1 MSGLYGLIEGGRGKG
16 DVWEGAGQ
24 GSGLGQDKRTGTCGS
39 HVIDG
44 VEVFQEPG
52 QSGRF
57 LVTWIFHIYQW
68 VERDLLVGATR

>member
-1 MSGLYGLIEGGRGKG
+1 MVRLMEGEQECNNRTQT
-16 DVWEGAGQ
+16 Q

-52 QSGRF
+52 RSGRF
-57 LVTWIFHIYQW
+57 LAPRIFHIYQW